1 MTMALDLK
9 KTYLSIPSLVLRQW
23 LAHRRLLDFVGLTMA
38 SYQAAAHHA
47 AIAAA
52 LEAVEAGTIKRLV
65 ITMPPRHGKSELASI
80 RFPAWYL
87 GRNPDKRIIL
97 ASYADSLALTFGRQI
112 RNLVRGE
119 EFRAVFPDVALA
131 RDSTSADHWNIAG
144 RRGGLIAAGVGSGI
158 TGHGADLLIIDD
170 PVKDASE
177 ADSPT
182 VRENKWEWYTRTAY
196 TRLQPGGSAV
206 LIGTRWHVDDLI
218 GRVLAQDTEHWQ
230 VLHLPAIDAEG
241 RALWPE
247 RYPIEELRKIKD
259 TIGLRAWE
267 SLYQGR
273 PVLESGGIFER
284 GWFGLVDVAPVG
296 GRDVRFWDFAATE
309 AKLRGDPDYTAGVK
323 MRYVA
328 GRWFVLDVVHVQANP
343 ADVDRIVVNT
353 AAQDGKACAVR
364 WEIEGGASGKR
375 DSQRLTAMLVGY
387 DAQGVRPQGDKVLR
401 AKPFAAQVRA
411 ENVKL
416 VSGRWTANYLDE
428 LASFPY
434 GAHDD
439 MVDAT
444 SGAFAYLTTGAAQR
458 TPGSFQA

>member
-1 MTMALDLK
+1 MTMVLNMR
-9 KTYLSIPSLVLRQW
+9 TSVLSIPSLALRQW
-23 LAHRRLLDFVGLTMA
+23 LARRHLLDFVGLTMA
-38 SYQAAAHHA
+38 SYRAAAHHV
-47 AIAAA
+47 AIANA

-87 GRNPDKRIIL
+87 GRNPDKRVIL

-112 RNLVRGE
+112 RNLARE
-119 EFRAVFPDVALA
+119 DEFGGVFPDVALA
-131 RDSTSADHWNIAG
+131 SDSTSADHWNIAG

-196 TRLQPGGSAV
+196 TRLQPGGAIV

-218 GRVLAQDTEHWQ
+218 GRALAQDTEQWH
-230 VLHLPAIDAEG
+230 VLHLPAVDAAG
-241 RALWPE
+241 RALWAE
-247 RYPIEELRKIKD
+247 RYPVDELHKIRD
-259 TIGLRAWE
+259 AIGLRAWE

-273 PVLESGGIFER
+273 PVTESGGIFER

-343 ADVDRIVVNT
+343 ADVDRIVANM
-353 AAQDGKACAVR
+353 AAQDGRACAVR

-375 DSQRLTAMLVGY
+375 DSQHLAKMLAGY
-387 DAQGVRPQGDKVLR
+387 DAQGVRPQGDKVMR

-416 VSGRWTANYLDE
+416 VAGRWKDNYLDE

-439 MVDAT
+439 QVDAT
-444 SGAFAYLTTGAAQR
+444 SGAFSYLTTGAAHR
-458 TPGSFQA
+458 APGSFQA